1 MALVAPFFVMH
12 LKNRPTYFVK
22 NGVRKPVY
30 YTVDARQLIENG
42 WIKEGSSAAAPVKV
56 TGVAIPITSPEPAVN
71 ESEAVAEPKSEVDLD
86 SMTRAELITF
96 AESNGVEF
104 KSYASKA
111 EILEACK
118 GKADD

>member
-1 MALVAPFFVMH
+1 MH

-42 WIKEGSSAAAPVKV
+42 WTEEGGSAVPEPVKV
-56 TGVAIPITSPEPAVN
+56 TGVAIPITSPEPAKAKEN
-71 ESEAVAEPKSEVDLD
+71 EATEPKTEVDLD
-86 SMTRAELITF
+86 GMTRAELVEF
-96 AESNGVEF
+96 AESNDIEF

-118 GKADD
+118 EFANG

>member
-1 MALVAPFFVMH
+1 MH

-42 WIKEGSSAAAPVKV
+42 WTEEGGSAAPEPVKV
-56 TGVAIPITSPEPAVN
+56 TGIPIPITSPEPVKVEEN
-71 ESEAVAEPKSEVDLD
+71 KTTESKTEVDLD
-86 SMTRAELITF
+86 GMTRAELVEF
-96 AESNGVEF
+96 AESNDIEF

-111 EILEACK
+111 DILEACK
-118 GKADD
+118 EFVDG